1 MGRLASPSFTQA
13 PVPVSNMSM
22 NKRTSE
28 QVESGLEDTR
38 WSPNTLKRWRRLT
51 VVVRNG
57 RSMDCMSKNIVSS
70 GTPVAYSP
78 KYGPDSPMYDGP
90 VDPERPS
97 SSPGPD
103 AVYQE
108 PEERSPRSPKSPGF
122 NPESPSYNPHSPQ
135 PARWDEEDEEDCHE
149 DCHEDCPAPSYQPS
163 SPTYRP
169 QSPVV

>member
-1 MGRLASPSFTQA
+1 
-13 PVPVSNMSM
+13 MST
-22 NKRTSE
+22 KRTSE
-28 QVESGLEDTR
+28 QVGSPLGSGLG
-38 WSPNTLKRWRRLT
+38 SPGSPKRWRRLT
-51 VVVRNG
+51 VVVRQSSGN
-57 RSMDCMSKNIVSS
+57 MDCSS
-70 GTPVAYSP
+70 RNLVDAADAPVAYSPKYGPDSPMYDGPVDPPSP

-135 PARWDEEDEEDCHE
+135 PARWDEEDEED
-149 DCHEDCPAPSYQPS
+149 EDCPAPSYQPS

-169 QSPVV
+169 HSPVV